1 MNQTLLFEDHKWS
14 QLLPLTWWR
23 SVFEL
28 RAGRKIL
35 LDRIAQTTQTAITGV
50 WVREWI
56 ADVAAHRCSFPANA
70 ALSAPAL
77 LVNGRWL
84 PEGPIG
90 DGDGPVVFVC
100 GDDVAA
106 VVLDED
112 RAKRASAR
120 VMLDPAASD
129 ELLEGLP
136 RREISGAMIRY
147 PWDLVTALP
156 SLLEEDW
163 QPSDAAI
170 AGEVDARSIFG
181 DSSALHCGE
190 RSVIHPSAV
199 LDVRSGPVF
208 ISHDVNVGACAVIEG
223 PAYIGP
229 GTAIRPH
236 AHLHGGCAIGP
247 VCKIGGEIDAT
258 IVQGYSNKQHH
269 GFLGHAYVGS
279 WVNIGAGATNSD
291 LKNTYGNVRASVCRA
306 SVDTGTPFF
315 GATIGDHAKI
325 GIQAAIPTGASVGFA
340 ASIAT
345 TDLAP
350 RFVPSFTWISRG
362 EEQTGDAAKLKE
374 IARAMAAR
382 RSVEFTDAELALF
395 DHIANV
401 SKDVETI
408 AQA

>member
-1 MNQTLLFEDHKWS
+1 MNQIVLFEDHQWS
-14 QLLPLTWWR
+14 QFLPLTWWR
-23 SVFEL
+23 TLFEL

-35 LDRIAQTTQTAITGV
+35 LDRIAQTMQAAVAGV

-56 ADVAAHRCSFPANA
+56 AEVAAERCALPANA
-70 ALSAPAL
+70 ALTSPNL

-84 PEGPIG
+84 P
-90 DGDGPVVFVC
+90 DGTIEANDEPVVYMC
-100 GDDVAA
+100 GEEIAA
-106 VVLDED
+106 ILPDEE
-112 RAKRASAR
+112 RARRASAQI
-120 VMLDPAASD
+120 MLDPAATE
-129 ELLEGLP
+129 ELLAGLP
-136 RREISGAMIRY
+136 RKEIAGAMVRY
-147 PWDLVTALP
+147 PWDLVSSLP

-170 AGEVDARSIFG
+170 AGDVDTRSVFG

-190 RSVIHPSAV
+190 RSSVHSSAV
-199 LDVRSGPVF
+199 LDVRGGPIF
-208 ISHDVNVGACAVIEG
+208 IGHDVSIGACAVIDG

-229 GTAIRPH
+229 GSVIRPH

-247 VCKIGGEIDAT
+247 VCKIGGEVDAT

-279 WVNIGAGATNSD
+279 WANIGAGATNSD
-291 LKNTYGNVRASVCRA
+291 LKNTYGNVRASICGA

-340 ASIAT
+340 ASIAA

-350 RFVPSFTWISRG
+350 KFVPSFSWMSRDRNQ
-362 EEQTGDAAKLKE
+362 EGDVSKLKE
-374 IARAMAAR
+374 IAIAMAAR
-382 RSVEFTDAELALF
+382 RSVELTEAELALF
-395 DHIANV
+395 DHVASAAIEFEQTV
-401 SKDVETI
+401 
-408 AQA
+408 